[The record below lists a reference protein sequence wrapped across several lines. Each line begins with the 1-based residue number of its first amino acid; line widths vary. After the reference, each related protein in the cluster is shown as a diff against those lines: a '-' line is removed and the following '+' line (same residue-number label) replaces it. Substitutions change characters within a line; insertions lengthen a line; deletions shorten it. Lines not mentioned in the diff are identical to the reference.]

1 MDTQQ
6 KHMLMQSFLRD
17 AAAHGTMH
25 SAVQGNHYAGMQQ
38 QNHQQH
44 HYASSVASG
53 STTSA
58 SIAQGN
64 QVNQGALVLAEQ
76 ADIPGSIEQ
85 FREYVRKWMELDNTV
100 KKAQVLIREKRKQR
114 DALSIAISKFM
125 CKYDIEDLNTKE
137 GRIRCKVTQVKAPL
151 NQKVV
156 KEKIASIFQG
166 DEEKSNQIIKKLYE
180 ERDTVQKVSLRRLKI
195 E

>member
-1 MDTQQ
+1 MESQQ

-17 AAAHGTMH
+17 A
-25 SAVQGNHYAGMQQ
+25 
-38 QNHQQH
+38 HQQAQAQTH
-44 HYASSVASG
+44 HSQSATHSYASSVASSSQNNAIVLASDG
-53 STTSA
+53 GPEIPA
-58 SIAQGN
+58 SI
-64 QVNQGALVLAEQ
+64 
-76 ADIPGSIEQ
+76 DQ

-100 KKAQVLIREKRKQR
+100 KKAQHLIREKRKQR